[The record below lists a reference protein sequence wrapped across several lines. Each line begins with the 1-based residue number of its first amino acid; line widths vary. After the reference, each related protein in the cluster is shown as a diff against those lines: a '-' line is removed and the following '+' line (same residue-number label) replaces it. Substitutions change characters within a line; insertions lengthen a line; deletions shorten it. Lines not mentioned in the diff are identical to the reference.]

1 MKRLW
6 CFFTALVLLALAG
19 CNNIDPGVR
28 DDAGSSAYSSGEQ
41 SAPIPAYI
49 DADVLAHRSYEL
61 RYLLAQERFSSPDDI
76 SVNALVQ
83 FAFCHIYYA
92 DLTAMPRS
100 GNRLRQAT
108 PEEIR
113 LQLLKY
119 FGTVSAD
126 ITGADLYNAGK
137 GWFERWGRLY
147 GTEIYY
153 EAAVSRAGAD
163 TYQVRTTFFTDAD
176 QTEVQGKTVL
186 TVQDVDGH
194 VQIRRLTSSK

>member
-6 CFFTALVLLALAG
+6 CFFTALVLLSLAG

-49 DADVLAHRSYEL
+49 DAD
-61 RYLLAQERFSSPDDI
+61 LLAQERFSSPDDI

-137 GWFERWGRLY
+137 GCFEMWEPLY

-153 EAAVSRAGAD
+153 ETAVNRAGAN

-176 QTEVQGKTVL
+176 KTEVQGKTVL

-194 VQIRRLTSSK
+194 VQIRRLASSK